1 MTRLVGVVVV
11 CLLAG
16 CSQEAGGPAE
26 IALGSDQCANC
37 RMVIVSQT
45 TAAQIVAPGD
55 EPVAFDEVGCLRDYL
70 AHTPLQ
76 ADAVAYVAD
85 HRTGAWIDAR
95 RALFTQ
101 ARTAT
106 PMASGIIAHADA
118 ASRDAD
124 PAARAGR
131 PVTTVAIL
139 GGGAGG
145 TP

>member
-16 CSQEAGGPAE
+16 CTQEAGGPAE

-55 EPVAFDEVGCLRDYL
+55 EPTLFDEVGCLRDSL

-76 ADAVAYVAD
+76 ADAVAYVTD

-95 RALFTQ
+95 RAVFTQ

-139 GGGAGG
+139 GGGAGE

>member
-1 MTRLVGVVVV
+1 MNRLASVAVV

-16 CSQEAGGPAE
+16 CTQETPGPAE
-26 IALGSDQCANC
+26 LAMGSDLCANC
-37 RMVIVSQT
+37 RMVIVSQA
-45 TAAQIVAPGD
+45 TAAQIVAPGE

-70 AHTPLQ
+70 ARTPLE

-124 PAARAGR
+124 PAARAGV
-131 PVTTVAIL
+131 PVTAAAVL
-139 GGGAGG
+139 GGRAGG